1 MSELLQICGNRN
13 IINSVIVTIMCKFYT
28 KTNKGMS
35 SMGKLYSILRQR
47 EAPPDT
53 PAPESAEKAN
63 EMCDPRKMMAGEVPA
78 LSMPAASSLNFGAAT
93 VSPAQFAKL
102 AGVGHNLVRAWC
114 HLPGFPVHREGWR
127 FHINVE
133 MGLAWLQDR
142 AAAREG
148 MDDLP
153 LGRVR

>member
-1 MSELLQICGNRN
+1 
-13 IINSVIVTIMCKFYT
+13 
-28 KTNKGMS
+28 
-35 SMGKLYSILRQR
+35 MGKLYSIMRQG
-47 EAPPDT
+47 EVPPDI
-53 PAPESAEKAN
+53 PDVEQAEKMMD
-63 EMCDPRKMMAGEVPA
+63 MCDPQKMMAGERPA
-78 LSMPAASSLNFGAAT
+78 LPMPAGPSLNFGAAT

-133 MGLAWLQDR
+133 MGILWLQER

-148 MDDLP
+148 MDDQP
-153 LGRVR
+153 LGHVR

>member
-1 MSELLQICGNRN
+1 
-13 IINSVIVTIMCKFYT
+13 
-28 KTNKGMS
+28 
-35 SMGKLYSILRQR
+35 MGKLYSMMRQG
-47 EAPPDT
+47 EVAPDT
-53 PAPESAEKAN
+53 PEAVAAKDAN
-63 EMCDPRKMMAGEVPA
+63 EMCDPQKMMAGEMPA
-78 LSMPAASSLNFGAAT
+78 FSMPAAFSQNIGAAT

>member
-1 MSELLQICGNRN
+1 M
-13 IINSVIVTIMCKFYT
+13 M
-28 KTNKGMS
+28 
-35 SMGKLYSILRQR
+35 RQG
-47 EAPPDT
+47 EVAPDT
-53 PAPESAEKAN
+53 PEAVAAEDAN
-63 EMCDPRKMMAGEVPA
+63 RMGDPQKMMAGEMPA
-78 LSMPAASSLNFGAAT
+78 FSMPATFSQNFGAAT

>member
-1 MSELLQICGNRN
+1 
-13 IINSVIVTIMCKFYT
+13 
-28 KTNKGMS
+28 
-35 SMGKLYSILRQR
+35 MGKLYSMMRQG
-47 EAPPDT
+47 EVAPDT
-53 PAPESAEKAN
+53 PEVVAAEDAN
-63 EMCDPRKMMAGEVPA
+63 KMGDSQKMMAGEMPA
-78 LSMPAASSLNFGAAT
+78 FSMPATFSQNFGAAT

>member
-1 MSELLQICGNRN
+1 
-13 IINSVIVTIMCKFYT
+13 
-28 KTNKGMS
+28 
-35 SMGKLYSILRQR
+35 MGKLYSMMRQG
-47 EAPPDT
+47 EVAPDT
-53 PAPESAEKAN
+53 PEAVAAEDAN
-63 EMCDPRKMMAGEVPA
+63 RMGDPQKMMAGE
-78 LSMPAASSLNFGAAT
+78 MPAFARPAAFSQNIGVAT

-133 MGLAWLQDR
+133 MGLVWLQER

-148 MDDLP
+148 MDDQP
-153 LGRVR
+153 LVRVR